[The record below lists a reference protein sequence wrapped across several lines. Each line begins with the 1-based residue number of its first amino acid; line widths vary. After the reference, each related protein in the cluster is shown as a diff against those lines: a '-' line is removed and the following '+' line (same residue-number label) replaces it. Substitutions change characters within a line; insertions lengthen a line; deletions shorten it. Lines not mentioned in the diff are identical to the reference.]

1 MEPRLFRRLVE
12 RRVSITTR
20 DGGWGSGCR
29 KRERAARE
37 PTTSW
42 GPASILTHLPIYKN
56 KRTKKKHLT
65 GYNEP

>member
-29 KRERAARE
+29 KRERAAQE

-42 GPASILTHLPIYKN
+42 GPASILTHLHINKKKN
-56 KRTKKKHLT
+56 KQKHLT